1 MRVLLVTKGLDL
13 GGIER
18 VVTDLATGLHGD
30 GIDVEVALVNSNRD
44 RLVPTIE
51 AAGVTVHR
59 LDGTDTIGV
68 GAGRRLARLV
78 RAGSY
83 DVVHVHGPLPAIV
96 ARIAAA
102 APGARGATRVVT
114 TSHTPWHSLHLATR
128 TAWRATAGLDAAT
141 IAVSAAV
148 AASLPAR
155 VASNAVVI
163 PHGIDP
169 ARIAAARHAANCAQF
184 STGPG
189 DVVRV
194 VAVASHRDAK
204 NYPNLLRGVRAALD
218 GGAPI
223 QLVTIG
229 DGPNLDAHVA
239 LAAELGIDHAV
250 TFAPSTDDVLAAIA
264 GADILAVASDYEGQ
278 PIVVAEAL
286 ALGVPVVA
294 TAVGRV
300 PEMVNSDVG
309 RVVVPSRPRSA
320 RRRPRRTRRLGGAA
334 GDDECQR
341 PSPTQCVDP
350 ARRDR
355 RPRRPVSRT
364 RLIPAPDVPLPRRL
378 LTANVVHR

>member
-1 MRVLLVTKGLDL
+1 M
-13 GGIER
+13 
-18 VVTDLATGLHGD
+18 
-30 GIDVEVALVNSNRD
+30 ALVNSNRD

-59 LDGTDTIGV
+59 LDGTDTIGFR
-68 GAGRRLARLV
+68 AARRLARLV
-78 RAGSY
+78 RTGSY
-83 DVVHVHGPLPAIV
+83 DVVHVHGPLPAVV
-96 ARIAAA
+96 ARIAVA
-102 APGARGATRVVT
+102 APRAQGTTRVVT
-114 TSHTPWHSLHLATR
+114 TSHTPWHSLRLATR

-148 AASLPAR
+148 AASLPTS
-155 VASNAVVI
+155 VASNAVVV
-163 PHGIDP
+163 PHGISP
-169 ARIAAARHAANCAQF
+169 ARIAAARHAANCTE
-184 STGPG
+184 SSNRRSG
-189 DVVRV
+189 VVRV
-194 VAVASHRDAK
+194 VTVASHRDAK

-218 GGAPI
+218 AGAPI

-239 LAAELGIDHAV
+239 SAAELGIDHAV

-309 RVVVPSRPRSA
+309 RVVSPRDPA
-320 RRRPRRTRRLGGAA
+320 ALGGALA
-334 GDDECQR
+334 ELAASAELRATMGAN
-341 PSPTQCVDP
+341 
-350 ARRDR
+350 ARRQLTAWTLR
-355 RPRRPVSRT
+355 RRGRSPRRPVSRT
-364 RLIPAPDVPLPRRL
+364 RLIPVPDVPLRRRL
-378 LTANVVHR
+378 PAPNVVHR